1 MILGEYYHLKKDA
14 FSIDP
19 RTDASVYFGGSNL
32 RPQLIERI
40 KSDFVQQ
47 RQVPKFCIY
56 GRYGAGKT
64 HTLHH
69 IEHVLKG
76 QFARDFPTE
85 PINLEIAP
93 IRAKESWSKVHRD
106 LINAIGLDRLKRAVA
121 SVFSD
126 PSAAQDPI
134 AHLQQANIL
143 RFGEAAIQNSQAQV
157 FRALL
162 YGGRGE
168 ALALEWLKGATLSM
182 DHAQTLGTETNLSEP
197 SHLIHCLLNVANMLR
212 HGLGGR
218 PVVLIDE
225 AEALLRLT
233 NADSLGEFTFAFRK
247 LFDDDNDVL
256 GIVVA
261 FQVEGGMED
270 APGVLSDEAVM
281 RRIGYETAYFDLARL
296 VGEIDDARQFILE
309 VLAYLVDQER
319 ARETIERAGMP
330 TEPEFF
336 PFTEDA
342 VTTLADFVTQ
352 EPQYQLPSQIIS
364 RMSEA
369 VVKAWLRGDEAPG
382 DDRVLVDDELLNEVL
397 YPEAA

>member
-1 MILGEYYHLKKDA
+1 MTPRTYFHLKKDS

-19 RTDASVYFGGSNL
+19 RSDAGVYFGGSNL

-40 KSDFVQQ
+40 KADFVQQ
-47 RQVPKFCIY
+47 RQVPKFCVY

-69 IEHVLKG
+69 IEHVLTS
-76 QFARDFPTE
+76 QFASDFPTE
-85 PINLEIAP
+85 PIDLEIAP

-126 PSAAQDPI
+126 PNAAQDPI
-134 AHLQQANIL
+134 GYLQRQNIL

-168 ALALEWLKGATLSM
+168 VLALEWLKGTSLSM
-182 DHAQTLGTETNLSEP
+182 DNALTVGTETNLSEP
-197 SHLIHCLLNVANMLR
+197 SHLIHCLLNVASLLR
-212 HGLGGR
+212 HGLGQR

-225 AEALLRLT
+225 AEALLQLT
-233 NADSLGEFTFAFRK
+233 NADSLAEFTFAFRK

-256 GIVVA
+256 GIIIA

-281 RRIGYETAYFDLARL
+281 RRIGYESGYFDLARL
-296 VGEIDDARQFILE
+296 VGEIEDARKFVLD
-309 VLAYLVDQER
+309 VLAYLVDQEH
-319 ARETIERAGMP
+319 ARETIERESLA
-330 TEPEFF
+330 TEPEYF
-336 PFTEDA
+336 PFTQDA
-342 VTTLADFVTQ
+342 VDTLADFITQ

-364 RMSEA
+364 RMSDA
-369 VVKAWLRGDEAPG
+369 VVKAWLRSDSADGI
-382 DDRVLVDDELLNEVL
+382 VLVDEEILNHVL
-397 YPEAA
+397 YPEAV

>member
-1 MILGEYYHLKKDA
+1 MTLADYYHLKKEA

-19 RTDASVYFGGSNL
+19 RSDAGVYFGGSNL
-32 RPQLIERI
+32 RPQLIKRI

-56 GRYGAGKT
+56 GRYGGGKT
-64 HTLHH
+64 HTLHY
-69 IEHVLKG
+69 IEYVLKG
-76 QFARDFPTE
+76 QFATDFPTE
-85 PINLEIAP
+85 PIDVEIAP

-106 LINAIGLDRLKRAVA
+106 LINAIGLERLKRAVA
-121 SVFSD
+121 NVFAD
-126 PSAAQDPI
+126 PDAAQDPVG
-134 AHLQQANIL
+134 HLQREGIL
-143 RFGEAAIQNSQAQV
+143 RYGEAAIQNSQAQV

-168 ALALEWLKGATLSM
+168 ALALEWLKGTKLTM
-182 DHAQTLGTETNLSEP
+182 DQAQTLGTETNLAEP
-197 SHLIHCLLNVANMLR
+197 SHLIHCLLNVASMLR
-212 HGLGGR
+212 AGLGGR

-233 NADSLGEFTFAFRK
+233 NADSLSEFTFAFRK

-256 GIVVA
+256 GVVIA

-270 APGVLSDEAVM
+270 APAVLSDEAVM
-281 RRIGYETAYFDLARL
+281 RRIGYETGYFDLARL

-319 ARETIERAGMP
+319 ARETIERESLP

-342 VTTLADFVTQ
+342 VTTLADFITQ
-352 EPQYQLPSQIIS
+352 EPRYQLPSQIIS
-364 RMSEA
+364 RMAAA
-369 VVKAWLRGDEAPG
+369 VVDAWLRGDSGSSGEH
-382 DDRVLVDDELLNEVL
+382 VLVDDEVLRDVL